1 MDHFTVLL
9 PVDLFVLLKL
19 SYKKVQFSCF
29 LLLYFFNLHKILT
42 VKVIFFCA
50 EEPSLLWVDK
60 YQPWAVK
67 QIIDQQGDKSNMR
80 RLMNWAERLGKE
92 QKETSL

>member
-1 MDHFTVLL
+1 MDHFTVLP

-29 LLLYFFNLHKILT
+29 LLLYFFNLNKILT

-50 EEPSLLWVDK
+50 GEPSLSWVEK
-60 YQPWAVK
+60 YQPRTVK
-67 QIIDQQGDKSNMR
+67 QIIGQQGDKSNTR
-80 RLMNWAERLGKE
+80 KLMNWAERLGKE
-92 QKETSL
+92 

>member
-1 MDHFTVLL
+1 MDHFTVL
-9 PVDLFVLLKL
+9 PHVDLFVLLNL
-19 SYKKVQFSCF
+19 SYKKVQFSF
-29 LLLYFFNLHKILT
+29 LQFALFLFNLHKILT

-67 QIIDQQGDKSNMR
+67 QIIGQQGDKSDMR
-80 RLMNWAERLGKE
+80 KLMNWAERLGKE
-92 QKETSL
+92 